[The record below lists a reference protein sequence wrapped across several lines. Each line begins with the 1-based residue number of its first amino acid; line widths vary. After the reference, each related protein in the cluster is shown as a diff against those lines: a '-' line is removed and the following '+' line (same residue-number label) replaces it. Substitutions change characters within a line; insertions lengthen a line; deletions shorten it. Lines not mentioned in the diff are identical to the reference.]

1 MPELPEVETVV
12 RLINKSIKSKT
23 ISKLTIINKKLR
35 WPIDPYLTVYT
46 MNKNILE
53 IYRRGKHIIFKLK
66 NGYILIH
73 LGMTGIV
80 RFFKK
85 SSIKKIDKHD
95 HYEIELKNESVLR
108 YNDVRKFGSIHW
120 AENIDD
126 HFLIKNLG
134 VEPLSKKLNVSYLYK
149 IIKKR
154 SVSIKNLIMN
164 QNIIVGVGN
173 IYACESLHISGI
185 KPQRKSS
192 SISTEELK
200 KLISS
205 IKLVLR
211 KAIDSGGTTLKDFKK
226 LDGTP
231 GYFEQKL
238 LIYSKKYCRCGETV
252 KNIKLGGRSSFYCDR
267 CQK

>member
-1 MPELPEVETVV
+1 
-12 RLINKSIKSKT
+12 
-23 ISKLTIINKKLR
+23 
-35 WPIDPYLTVYT
+35 
-46 MNKNILE
+46 
-53 IYRRGKHIIFKLK
+53 
-66 NGYILIH
+66 
-73 LGMTGIV
+73 
-80 RFFKK
+80 
-85 SSIKKIDKHD
+85 
-95 HYEIELKNESVLR
+95 
-108 YNDVRKFGSIHW
+108 
-120 AENIDD
+120 
-126 HFLIKNLG
+126 
-134 VEPLSKKLNVSYLYK
+134 
-149 IIKKR
+149 
-154 SVSIKNLIMN
+154 MN

-231 GYFEQKL
+231 GYFKQKL
-238 LIYSKKYCRCGETV
+238 LIYSKKHCRCGETV

>member
-1 MPELPEVETVV
+1 
-12 RLINKSIKSKT
+12 
-23 ISKLTIINKKLR
+23 
-35 WPIDPYLTVYT
+35 
-46 MNKNILE
+46 
-53 IYRRGKHIIFKLK
+53 
-66 NGYILIH
+66 
-73 LGMTGIV
+73 
-80 RFFKK
+80 
-85 SSIKKIDKHD
+85 
-95 HYEIELKNESVLR
+95 
-108 YNDVRKFGSIHW
+108 
-120 AENIDD
+120 
-126 HFLIKNLG
+126 
-134 VEPLSKKLNVSYLYK
+134 
-149 IIKKR
+149 
-154 SVSIKNLIMN
+154 MN

-200 KLISS
+200 KLILS